1 MGDYCKSTLE
11 LMTVDWDI
19 VVLGVTAA
27 DDDDDGGDGE
37 AVPASPGS
45 FLPSLPASTALYP
58 RQQYFLNMPS
68 LTVRT
73 RTKPSLLSSPLNRTS
88 LTASETILL

>member
-27 DDDDDGGDGE
+27 DDDDDGGDGK
-37 AVPASPGS
+37 AAP
-45 FLPSLPASTALYP
+45 
-58 RQQYFLNMPS
+58 
-68 LTVRT
+68 
-73 RTKPSLLSSPLNRTS
+73 SSPLSPPLRHFTPVNNTS
-88 LTASETILL
+88 SPCLPWQYELEQNHPFCLHLLTEHL

>member
-11 LMTVDWDI
+11 VMTVDWDI
-19 VVLGVTAA
+19 VVSGGTAA

-37 AVPASPGS
+37 AVPASSGS

-58 RQQYFLNMPS
+58 VNNTSSSCLPWQYEL
-68 LTVRT
+68 
-73 RTKPSLLSSPLNRTS
+73 
-88 LTASETILL
+88 ETIPFVFTS